1 MINTSLDLVPV
12 TALLIF
18 QNDTALFGVLTC
30 TVGLLLS

>member
-12 TALLIF
+12 SALLIF
-18 QNDTALFGVLTC
+18 QNESALFGALTC